1 MSYGFNPPQFKSFWE
16 HQEDENTR
24 QWNKVVREVNR
35 FRSKMRE
42 DQVLFMNPIS
52 DPDFRIRGI
61 SREGAYM
68 IMDGIDAN
76 ENQSRI
82 IQHMSQLS
90 FRMTIAEG
98 TSQTRGAFGFIHP
111 ADEPSDAP

>member
-1 MSYGFNPPQFKSFWE
+1 MSYGFNPPAFKTFWE
-16 HQEDENTR
+16 YQEEDSTR
-24 QWNKVVREVNR
+24 QWNKVVREVKR

-52 DPDFRIRGI
+52 DPDFRIGSI
-61 SREGAYM
+61 GREGAYM

-76 ENQSRI
+76 GNQSRI

-111 ADEPSDAP
+111 AGEPSETP